1 MTKEYEVEK
10 CECGKEAPIEFM
22 AMDED
27 GLWSCPD
34 CRVDYLQ
41 GKIDDIQ
48 KIITPE
54 DTE

>member
-1 MTKEYEVEK
+1 MKKSYEVEK

-22 AMDED
+22 VMDED

-41 GKIDDIQ
+41 NKITEIS
-48 KIITPE
+48 KIINDE